1 MLDTKLVA
9 AALDATLGT
18 LPRPVSSPTTSRDMR
33 RVVAN
38 VRDYRADAWMSKVI
52 R

>member
-1 MLDTKLVA
+1 LPARFGGVAHLVA
-9 AALDATLGT
+9 DPAH
-18 LPRPVSSPTTSRDMR
+18 RTTSRDMR
-33 RVVAN
+33 RAVAN

>member
-1 MLDTKLVA
+1 MLVA
-9 AALDATLGT
+9 AALDG
-18 LPRPVSSPTTSRDMR
+18 

-52 R
+52 P